1 MTRLIGSVLLV
12 MVLAGCRLDGQVEVA
27 VNGDGG
33 GTLAL
38 TLAVDEEL
46 RRAAADAGAD
56 PLSAL
61 EEAGGQLQGWQVR
74 RPDGADRQRAVT
86 LSTGFRDP
94 EDLEQLTTQLSEGL
108 AGPELAPLGPMRVE
122 VTDDT
127 ITLTG
132 VADVRLS
139 PTVRELGL
147 SRRQARNR
155 LAEALR
161 FRVTAR
167 MPGAVQQTNATDQP
181 DDTTVVWDI
190 PAGQRQE
197 LHVSA
202 ARPWTFARIATYLR
216 NPYAPSVVLV
226 GIMLLVA
233 ARQQQRQDMLWGAG
247 TTRRS
252 PVRP

>member
-12 MVLAGCRLDGQVEVA
+12 MVLSGCRLDGQVEVA

-46 RRAAADAGAD
+46 RRAAAGAD

-61 EEAGGQLQGWQVR
+61 EEAGGQLQGWQVT
-74 RPDGADRQRAVT
+74 RPDGADRRRAVT

-108 AGPELAPLGPMRVE
+108 AGPELAPLGPMRAE

-132 VADVRLS
+132 TADLRLS

-167 MPGAVQQTNATDQP
+167 MPGAVLQTNATGRP

-190 PAGQRQE
+190 PAGQRQA

-216 NPYAPSVVLV
+216 NPYTPSVVLV

-233 ARQQQRQDMLWGAG
+233 ARQQQRKDMLVGAG

-252 PVRP
+252 PARP